1 MTPSPEPDALPVNDS
16 PLDRLKA
23 ARAHSQSSQ
32 GIAGSDVLSQLLSEL
47 RAPDMLQGG
56 AKVFHTAYRLLQRS
70 LPLVPEEK
78 RPLIS
83 SYIEE
88 LAWLDRNMVE
98 LSKKIFKEP
107 EDKKRFFVRGN
118 SKKLED
124 TKEDRHVVR
133 SVGVEDH
140 PLWCLLWEHH
150 PVRKRMRGFR
160 SLQALAL
167 LAHLAIVRYWSSKV
181 LSIANEKDAKKTA
194 DTVDDFLCV
203 RTRAIRHFVM
213 ADYIEEEAFRG
224 LLESSPKF
232 QIGQDLISHLTST
245 RDAMGSGLNSEAK
258 LPPLLRDVILIIGL
272 YRCGQEPK
280 LTGRYRDEDPQK
292 GPRKKPGN
300 PPDAGT
306 KPEIETTEETTEDE
320 DFHIEFISG
329 TDEEGEQ
336 VEGDEESEEGDGEEE
351 DDKDEDEGEED
362 DVKDGDGGED
372 DVKEGEEGEDDEGE
386 GTNPDISAFSANRW
400 TPEERKASAEEGLHP
415 ADALRSSI
423 FYLASSQRGAARDWA
438 QMNNQALCSAWSNLA
453 IEELADGLEL
463 LRTAAR
469 SGGINKLELF
479 TLANVILARG
489 FTEGKACTVVVRS
502 DWPKTEEEIV
512 APTLVLPVEDR
523 PGEWL
528 IPVIPIP
535 YSENHKE
542 EYPGCRKCEKWFPLA
557 DYWDVGALMRRLL
570 GLRGWDWTGTPV
582 LPFAPRAGEKKPSYS
597 SSLAKLIASAD
608 PDGGPGLKSRFTFA
622 RIGRALFQKIVDLT
636 AGNFVPA
643 IYASMRKHEAGE
655 VHRYYET
662 LAEKSIQEIEKKAIS
677 RIRIELAAVGYVH
690 SLDLTLEPS
699 RSTAYI
705 GSPMCPH
712 IQSLRDYLA
721 ELKRTI
727 VASTARLKQPD
738 VPAEVAKNEVIA
750 RHNAYVLYT
759 YAGVTIGSCHRPTG
773 GGIPHLDQIDPDGIL
788 TIVDKGT
795 DKARL
800 APVADAAFSQLEVF
814 FNYIDSFDFAAFLG
828 QAPQMRV
835 FLLDED
841 GLVVEMSSGAVES
854 HLPFV
859 ANFARHLVRTEFSEW
874 SAQGDPR
881 VLPERIAA
889 LLGHS
894 VEGEQPYGRHST
906 FDYREFVTDMQ
917 SALRDL
923 LEKLKFEPMSYLGTP
938 VINYGPHT
946 RRSF

>member
-1 MTPSPEPDALPVNDS
+1 MTSSLESDVLPANAS
-16 PLDRLKA
+16 PLDKLKA

-32 GIAGSDVLSQLLSEL
+32 GIGGSDVLSQLLSEL

-56 AKVFHTAYRLLQRS
+56 AKVFQTAYRLLQRS
-70 LPLVPEEK
+70 LPLVPEER

-83 SYIEE
+83 SYIQE
-88 LAWLDRNMVE
+88 LAWLNRNMVK
-98 LSKKIFKEP
+98 LSEDIFTEP
-107 EDKKRFFVRGN
+107 EERKRFFVHGA
-118 SKKLED
+118 KLED
-124 TKEDRHVVR
+124 RERDRHVVR

-150 PVRKRMRGFR
+150 PVRKRMPGFR

-167 LAHLAIVRYWSSKV
+167 LAYLAIVRYWSSQAPSAKTKK
-181 LSIANEKDAKKTA
+181 SI
-194 DTVDDFLCV
+194 DTTDELLRV

-213 ADYIEEEAFRG
+213 EDYVERKDFKD
-224 LLESSPKF
+224 LLESIQKF
-232 QIGQDLISHLTST
+232 QSAEELIRDLESK
-245 RDAMGSGLNSEAK
+245 RDAMGSGLTSDAK

-280 LTGRYRDEDPQK
+280 LTGRYRDEDPRK

-306 KPEIETTEETTEDE
+306 KPEIETIEETPEDE

-329 TDEEGEQ
+329 TDEDGEQ
-336 VEGDEESEEGDGEEE
+336 VEGDEESEEGAGEEE
-351 DDKDEDEGEED
+351 DDEEEDEEGD
-362 DVKDGDGGED
+362 DDGQGADLE
-372 DVKEGEEGEDDEGE
+372 
-386 GTNPDISAFSANRW
+386 ISVFSVNQW
-400 TPEERKASAEEGLHP
+400 TREERKASAEAGLHP
-415 ADALRSSI
+415 ADALRSTT
-423 FYLASSQRGAARDWA
+423 FYLANSQRGASRDWA
-438 QMNNQALCSAWSNLA
+438 RMKNQALSSSWTNIA
-453 IEELADGLEL
+453 IEELAEGLAL

-469 SGGINKLELF
+469 SGGVDELEIY

-489 FTEGKACTVVVRS
+489 FTEGKARTVVVRS
-502 DWPKTEEEIV
+502 DWPQKEEEIV
-512 APTLVLPVEDR
+512 SPTLVLPVEDR

-528 IPVIPIP
+528 IPVIRIP
-535 YSENHKE
+535 YSEHHKE
-542 EYPGCRKCEKWFPLA
+542 EYPGCHKCEKWFPLA
-557 DYWDVGALMRRLL
+557 DYWGVGALMRRLL
-570 GLRGWDWTGTPV
+570 GLRGWDWTENPV
-582 LPFAPRAGEKKPSYS
+582 LPFALRAGEKKPSYS
-597 SSLAKLIASAD
+597 SRLAKLVVPAA
-608 PDGGPGLKSRFTFA
+608 PDGRPGPKSRFTFA
-622 RIGRALFQKIVDLT
+622 RIGRELFQKIVDMT

-643 IYASMRKHEAGE
+643 IYVSMRKHEAGD

-662 LAEKSIQEIEKKAIS
+662 PAEKSIQAIEKKAIS
-677 RIRIELAAVGYVH
+677 RVGTELAVVGYDH

-712 IQSLRDYLA
+712 IQSVREYLA
-721 ELKRTI
+721 KLKGTI
-727 VASTARLKQPD
+727 IASTARLKQSD
-738 VPAEVAKNEVIA
+738 LPAEMAKREVIA

-759 YAGVTIGSCHRPTG
+759 YAAGTIGCGRRPTG
-773 GGIPHLDQIDPDGIL
+773 GGIPILDQIDPDGIL
-788 TIVDKGT
+788 TIIDKGT

-800 APVADAAFSQLEVF
+800 APVANAAFSQLEVYCE
-814 FNYIDSFDFAAFLG
+814 YIGNFDFARYLG
-828 QAPQMRV
+828 QAPQVRD
-835 FLLDED
+835 FLFDED
-841 GLVVEMSSGAVES
+841 GIAVELSSGALES

-906 FDYREFVTDMQ
+906 FDYPEFVTDMQ
-917 SALRDL
+917 SALGDL
-923 LEKLKFEPMSYLGTP
+923 LKKLRFEPISFEGSP